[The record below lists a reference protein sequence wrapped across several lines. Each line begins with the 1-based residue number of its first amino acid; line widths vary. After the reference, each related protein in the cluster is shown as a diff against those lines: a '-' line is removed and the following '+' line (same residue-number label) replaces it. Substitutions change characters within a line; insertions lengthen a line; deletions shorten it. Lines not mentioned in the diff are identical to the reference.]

1 MNLRQYL
8 KKKNL
13 KIKSFCDENDL
24 QKQYGYI
31 RHIING
37 RKRPSPDMA
46 LRIEKAT
53 GGKVDRLELLYPNAK
68 D

>member
-1 MNLRQYL
+1 MRQYL
-8 KKKNL
+8 KKNNL
-13 KIKSFCDENDL
+13 KIKSFCDENGLKDS
-24 QKQYGYI
+24 YNYI

-46 LRIEKAT
+46 LKIERAT
-53 GGKVDRLELLYPNAK
+53 KGKVDRLELLYPNSK

>member
-8 KKKNL
+8 KSENL
-13 KIKSFCDENDL
+13 KIKVFCDQNGL
-24 QKQYGYI
+24 THQYGYI
-31 RHIING
+31 RHILHG
-37 RKRPSPDMA
+37 RARPSPDMA

-53 GGKVDRLELLYPNAK
+53 KGKVDRLELLYPNSK